1 MINDLY
7 CLKSGIRYYG
17 VIMCFGLPV
26 IVSTKSL
33 TKACLYEHDEA
44 VIVSG
49 KLSQKGIQADIIGE
63 QKERRNFILFLR
75 KKEKINNFKSIKYAT
90 CNHTH

>member
-1 MINDLY
+1 MTNNLY
-7 CLKSGIRYYG
+7 CLKSGIKYYG

-33 TKACLYEHDEA
+33 TKACLYEYDEA
-44 VIVSG
+44 VIVRARLN
-49 KLSQKGIQADIIGE
+49 KKGVNAEIIGE